1 MKNIISREIRLKSYP
16 VGIPKESDFELA
28 EVPVPSL
35 GKNQLL
41 VKNLYMSVD
50 PYMRGRMIDR
60 KSYIPP
66 FQVEQTLEGG
76 SVGEVLESNN
86 DQFKPGDIVVNFLGW
101 REYFVSDVDGLTRI
115 DPGNAPIQ
123 AYLGTLGIPGLTEY
137 CGLLEIGKPAEGET
151 VFVSAAAG
159 AVGSIVSQIAKIKGC
174 RVVASAGSDEKVA
187 WLKEE
192 AGADEAFNYKT
203 TGDLVETV
211 GRLSPDGI
219 DVYYENVG
227 GRHLEAALEHMNT
240 YGRLVMCGM
249 IDQYNTTDPPAG
261 PSNIGYVISKQL
273 RMQGFIVMDYMD
285 RMPQFYADMGKWI
298 AEGKIK
304 WKDTVMEG
312 IEKAPAAF
320 IGLFQGKNF
329 GKMVVKL

>member
-1 MKNIISREIRLKSYP
+1 MKNIISREIRLKSRP
-16 VGIPKESDFELA
+16 VGIPKESDFEMV
-28 EVPVPSL
+28 EVPVPDL
-35 GKNQLL
+35 GENQLL

-50 PYMRGRMIDR
+50 PYMRGRMTDLR
-60 KSYIPP
+60 SYIPP
-66 FQVEQTLEGG
+66 FEIGQTLEGG

-86 DQFKPGDIVVNFLGW
+86 DQFKPGDIVVSFLGW
-101 REYFVSDVDGLTRI
+101 REHFVSGGADLTKI
-115 DPGNAPIQ
+115 DPGNVPVQ
-123 AYLGTLGIPGLTEY
+123 AYLGTLGMPGLTAY
-137 CGLLEIGKPAEGET
+137 CGLIEIGKPAKGET
-151 VFVSAAAG
+151 VFVSAASG

-174 RVVASAGSDEKVA
+174 RVVGSAGSDEKVT

-203 TGDLVETV
+203 AGDLVETV
-211 GRLSPDGI
+211 GRLNPGGI

-249 IDQYNTTDPPAG
+249 IDQYNATEPPVG
-261 PSNIGYVISKQL
+261 PTNLGYVISKQL

-285 RMPQFYADMGKWI
+285 RMPQFYANMGKWI
-298 AEGKIK
+298 TEGKIK
-304 WKDTVMEG
+304 WKETVMES

-320 IGLFQGKNF
+320 IGLFEGKNF
-329 GKMVVKL
+329 GKMIVKL